1 MRSLYS
7 FLLLIASCLI
17 VVQAQNLTL
26 EDYARPAQFLDI
38 KISPTGKYLAATS
51 RSDEGNIYLQIID
64 IKTNQII
71 SVRHFTGRDSIGSIN
86 WANAERILITLVR
99 DIGALES
106 PVGTGEIFAVNADGS
121 NARMLTG
128 YRADNEKTPA
138 SVINYLPEDENYV
151 LIVTSTPNRKGSF
164 SLIKRL
170 NIENGR
176 ARQVARAPMRSS
188 GMMTDRTG
196 VARIA
201 IGIDQENDNEMIMMY
216 RKNEKAD
223 WETLRRYGQ
232 RDGSFTPLS
241 FMPDN
246 LHVLGVSDTQTD
258 TQAISILNPE
268 TGKEEIIAHHPK
280 VDVSAI
286 YSIKNGFINEVI
298 GASYEHDIYEEVYFE
313 DIQDKTFS
321 GYLQGLRAA
330 FADKKVNFTS
340 ITKDN
345 SLAVLTVHSANHPR
359 EFYLFD
365 TRNMQL
371 SYLLNGQPWMKA
383 EQLAQTSS
391 IFYTSRDGLDIH
403 AVLTLPKD
411 KAAKN
416 LPLILLPHGGPH
428 GIRDYLEIDT
438 DAKVLAQHG
447 YAVLQPNFR
456 GSGGF
461 GRSFLQQG
469 YLNWGTTMIDDM
481 TDGVKHLI
489 DKGMVDANR
498 VCVYGASYGGYAS
511 LMSVVREPDLY
522 KCAVSFV
529 GMSDLN
535 LMYEHGDTT
544 ESKGG
549 LNTLEMYIGRDKAR
563 LDAQS
568 AIKNLDKL
576 KAPIFIIHGTE
587 DQRVPLIQ
595 AEVLRDELKKRNHPY
610 EWLVKEKEGHG
621 FYKPE
626 NNVER
631 WQKML
636 AFFDKYIGDKQ
647 AAN

>member
-1 MRSLYS
+1 MRVI
-7 FLLLIASCLI
+7 LLSWLLCVFAG
-17 VVQAQNLTL
+17 VQAAELTL
-26 EDYARPAQFLDI
+26 EDYARPSQFLEI
-38 KISPTGKYLAATS
+38 EISPTGKYLAATS
-51 RSDEGNIYLQIID
+51 RSDEGNVFLNVID
-64 IKTNQII
+64 IKSNKII

-86 WANAERILITLVR
+86 WANSERLLITLVR
-99 DIGALES
+99 DISALEQ

-138 SVINYLPEDENYV
+138 QVINYLPDEDKFV
-151 LIVTSTPNRKGSF
+151 LIVTSTPNRRGSF
-164 SLIKRL
+164 SLVKRL

-176 ARQVARAPMRSS
+176 TRQIARAPMRSS
-188 GMMTDRTG
+188 GMITDNNG
-196 VARIA
+196 VARLT
-201 IGIDQENDNEMIMMY
+201 IGIDQDNDNERIMMY
-216 RKNEKAD
+216 RKDEKSD
-223 WETLRRYGQ
+223 WQTLRRYGQ
-232 RDGSFTPLS
+232 RDGSFTPIAFL
-241 FMPDN
+241 PDN
-246 LHVLGVSDTQTD
+246 KRVVGLSDTQTD
-258 TQAISILNPE
+258 TQAISIMDPA
-268 TGKEEIIAHHPK
+268 TGKEEVIAHHPK
-280 VDVSAI
+280 VNVSPLFSYADG
-286 YSIKNGFINEVI
+286 YLKEVI
-298 GASYEHDIYEEVYFE
+298 GAAYEYDSHEDVFFADIK
-313 DIQDKTFS
+313 DKTFS
-321 GYLQGLRAA
+321 GYLQSLKAA
-330 FADKKVNFTS
+330 FPGKKVAISSATR
-340 ITKDN
+340 DN
-345 SLAVLTVHSANHPR
+345 SILVLTARSANHPP

-365 TRNMQL
+365 TKSNQL
-371 SYLLNGQPWMKA
+371 SFLLNGLPWLKPELLAETKA
-383 EQLAQTSS
+383 
-391 IFYTSRDGLDIH
+391 IIYKSRDGLDIQ
-403 AVLTLPKD
+403 AILTVPRG
-411 KAAKN
+411 KAAKE

-428 GIRDYLEIDT
+428 GIRDMLEIDP

-461 GRSFLQQG
+461 GREFLQMG

-481 TDGVKHLI
+481 TDGVMHLVEQ
-489 DKGMVDANR
+489 GMVDQNR
-498 VCVYGASYGGYAS
+498 VCVYGASYGGYAA
-511 LMSVVREPDLY
+511 LMSAVREPDLY

-544 ESKGG
+544 ESQVG

-595 AEVLRDELKKRNHPY
+595 AEVLRDELEKRNHPF

-636 AFFDKYIGDKQ
+636 AFFDKYIGETEK
-647 AAN
+647 N